1 MMAWI
6 AILVLAAVIA
16 VAFYFSSYSVDDEG
30 SVHGG
35 SGSGSVG
42 GDEDGKGRRGEA
54 AE

>member
-35 SGSGSVG
+35 SGSVG

>member
-1 MMAWI
+1 MMDWI
-6 AILVLAAVIA
+6 ALLVLAAVIA

-35 SGSGSVG
+35 GSGSVG